1 MGREI
6 LFRVG
11 LLLFCSFLIES
22 VVYKKLSVIY
32 KCAYCILC
40 QVGSSSFGYEKH
52 MDCWLLMISHGE
64 LWMRWVGIVT

>member
-22 VVYKKLSVIY
+22 VMYKKLSVIY

-52 MDCWLLMISHGE
+52 MDAGF
-64 LWMRWVGIVT
+64 